1 MLLGAVV
8 GNLEWSWI
16 SGEVPKEVCV
26 RLRLLSASIVVQ
38 GTEGQ
43 GICALQV
50 LWQPPFGVAEDR
62 NVGLPLA
69 GLPHEQ
75 GWQPPSGVAED
86 RNYIDGYA
94 YTAAV
99 LDYDKMYRP
108 LAEASTI
115 PSSE

>member
-1 MLLGAVV
+1 M
-8 GNLEWSWI
+8 
-16 SGEVPKEVCV
+16 
-26 RLRLLSASIVVQ
+26 
-38 GTEGQ
+38 
-43 GICALQV
+43 
-50 LWQPPFGVAEDR
+50 WQPPSGVAEDR
-62 NVGLPLA
+62 NRDLGLTGAEAMGWQPPSGVA
-69 GLPHEQ
+69 EDRNLPCAVQLLDPIE
-75 GWQPPSGVAED
+75 WQPPSGVAED

>member
-1 MLLGAVV
+1 ML
-8 GNLEWSWI
+8 
-16 SGEVPKEVCV
+16 
-26 RLRLLSASIVVQ
+26 
-38 GTEGQ
+38 
-43 GICALQV
+43 
-50 LWQPPFGVAEDR
+50 
-62 NVGLPLA
+62 
-69 GLPHEQ
+69 
-75 GWQPPSGVAED
+75 WQPPSGVAED

>member
-1 MLLGAVV
+1 MSVV
-8 GNLEWSWI
+8 KQCG
-16 SGEVPKEVCV
+16 V
-26 RLRLLSASIVVQ
+26 
-38 GTEGQ
+38 
-43 GICALQV
+43 CALQV
-50 LWQPPFGVAEDR
+50 L
-62 NVGLPLA
+62 
-69 GLPHEQ
+69 
-75 GWQPPSGVAED
+75 WQPPSGVAED

>member
-1 MLLGAVV
+1 MAEDR
-8 GNLEWSWI
+8 NRRIRS
-16 SGEVPKEVCV
+16 S
-26 RLRLLSASIVVQ
+26 RSARAS
-38 GTEGQ
+38 
-43 GICALQV
+43 
-50 LWQPPFGVAEDR
+50 WQPPFGVAEDR

>member
-1 MLLGAVV
+1 MSVAKRHGVY
-8 GNLEWSWI
+8 
-16 SGEVPKEVCV
+16 
-26 RLRLLSASIVVQ
+26 
-38 GTEGQ
+38 
-43 GICALQV
+43 ALQT
-50 LWQPPFGVAEDR
+50 A
-62 NVGLPLA
+62 
-69 GLPHEQ
+69 
-75 GWQPPSGVAED
+75 WQPPSGVAED

>member
-1 MLLGAVV
+1 VLLGAVV

-62 NVGLPLA
+62 NSATFGKPTDRK
-69 GLPHEQ
+69 P
-75 GWQPPSGVAED
+75 WQPPSGVAAT
-86 RNYIDGYA
+86 N
-94 YTAAV
+94 
-99 LDYDKMYRP
+99 P
-108 LAEASTI
+108 
-115 PSSE
+115 

>member
-1 MLLGAVV
+1 M
-8 GNLEWSWI
+8 
-16 SGEVPKEVCV
+16 
-26 RLRLLSASIVVQ
+26 
-38 GTEGQ
+38 
-43 GICALQV
+43 
-50 LWQPPFGVAEDR
+50 
-62 NVGLPLA
+62 
-69 GLPHEQ
+69 
-75 GWQPPSGVAED
+75 AED